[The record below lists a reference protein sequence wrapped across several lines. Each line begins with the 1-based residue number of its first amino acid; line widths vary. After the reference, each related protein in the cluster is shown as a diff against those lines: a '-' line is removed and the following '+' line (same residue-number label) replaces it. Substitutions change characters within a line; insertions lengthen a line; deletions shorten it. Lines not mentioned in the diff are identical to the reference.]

1 MIVSKPLFI
10 LIANL
15 LFILPF
21 MEENEWELSL
31 DKDDIVV
38 YTRQLETSRFKEF
51 KTESKMSGSIE
62 KFREI
67 LTDIDKYNE
76 WMPDCK
82 AAEIVETSS
91 PDNIIYHMKLK
102 VPFPFSNRD
111 IVQQIVLKKAG
122 DKLEVEIINHPN
134 RIEEEKNYVRMPVA
148 YGKWVVHQIS
158 EDEVDIQFQYM
169 ADPGGDIPAWMVN
182 TFIVKNP
189 HISMKNIR
197 KLMTK

>member
-10 LIANL
+10 IANL

-51 KTESKMSGSIE
+51 KAESKMSGSIE

>member
-10 LIANL
+10 IANL